1 MRKLKPVVSVG
12 EGIYVWEMSDG
23 TWVQDT
29 DGNIMHIASRYGDLS
44 RMSKLR
50 DAARYFG
57 VEEGGRPIF
66 IDGGH
71 KVSDSEYDHQR
82 ERAAAGLLADPYDV
96 GALIDEVKYKRAHG
110 N

>member
-12 EGIYVWEMSDG
+12 EGIYVWRMPNG
-23 TWVQDT
+23 KWVQDT
-29 DGNIMHIASRYGDLS
+29 DGNVMHIPSKYGDLS
-44 RMSKLR
+44 RMAKLA

-57 VEEGGRPIF
+57 IEDGGPQF

-71 KVSDSEYDHQR
+71 AVTDSEYEYQN

-96 GALIDEVKYKRAHG
+96 GALIDEVKYKKAHG
-110 N
+110 